1 MSRLTEKITE
11 KLQLASIASLELNNS
26 GLNMKS
32 VQEVSKQHGKK
43 EGTRRHAKSD
53 VRYWDRAIFQSTY
66 TRGGQTRIV
75 GEWAAKVQHLG
86 RRETF
91 ALDSANKTAAA
102 SRAKEIYLSLQ
113 SAGWDATLA
122 KFKPKADGGSRSVAT
137 VGEFVAEVK
146 AKAGGRPKT
155 IEGYCRAL
163 RTIVADIFGID
174 GGKAK
179 YDYRTGGRD
188 KWLARVEA
196 VKLAD
201 VTPEQVQK
209 WKLRFLR
216 RAGSDPLK
224 QRAARISV
232 NSMMRQAKNLFAPAV
247 LKFIAFDASNVNPF
261 VGVDFEPRQSM
272 RYRSGFDIEEVIQA
286 AQGELPDGQM
296 KMFLLAVMAG
306 LRRNE
311 IDKLEWAAFRWNE
324 GVIRIEATR
333 FFQPKS
339 ESSTGDVEVDPE
351 LMEVFRGFRAN
362 VKGDFVIESQNVARP
377 NATYSHYRCE
387 REFTALTKWLRAHGV
402 TGNTPLHT
410 LRKEYGSQMCAKH
423 GIYAASHALRHA
435 DIAITSQHYLDKKRR
450 ATVGMGHLLAAR
462 DNVIPLPR
470 IIRPSHQ
477 KAWRN
482 VKKAAE
488 KIVKERFMHANYDV
502 LRHT

>member
-1 MSRLTEKITE
+1 M
-11 KLQLASIASLELNNS
+11 ASSELNNPR
-26 GLNMKS
+26 LNMKS
-32 VQEVSKQHGKK
+32 VQEVSKQKSGR
-43 EGTRRHAKSD
+43 GATGRHAKTD
-53 VRYWDRAIFQSTY
+53 VRYWDKAIFQPTY
-66 TRGGQTRIV
+66 TRDGESRIV
-75 GEWAAKVQHLG
+75 GEWAAKIQHLG
-86 RRETF
+86 RREAF
-91 ALDSANKTAAA
+91 SLGGANKAAAA

-122 KFKPKADGGSRSVAT
+122 KFKPKADGASRSVAT
-137 VGEFVAEVK
+137 VGEFLAEVK
-146 AKAGGRPKT
+146 AKASGRPKT

-196 VKLAD
+196 MRLAD
-201 VTPEQVQK
+201 VSPEAVQK
-209 WKLRFLR
+209 WKLRFVR

-232 NSMMRQAKNLFAPAV
+232 NSMMQQAKNLFAPAV
-247 LKFIAFDASNVNPF
+247 LKFIEFDASAVKPF
-261 VGVDFEPRQSM
+261 AGVEFEPRQSM
-272 RYRSGFDIEEVIQA
+272 RYRSGFEIEEVIRE
-286 AQGELPDGQM
+286 AQGELPAEQM
-296 KMFLLAVMAG
+296 KIFLLAVMAG

-351 LMEVFRGFRAN
+351 LMEVFRGFRASA
-362 VKGDFVIESQNVARP
+362 KGDFVIESANAARP
-377 NATYSHYRCE
+377 DATYSHYRCE
-387 REFTALTKWLRAHGV
+387 RAFEALTKWLRAHGV

-450 ATVGMGHLLAAR
+450 ATVGMGHLLTGA
-462 DNVIPLPR
+462 DNVVPLPALA
-470 IIRPSHQ
+470 P
-477 KAWRN
+477 
-482 VKKAAE
+482 
-488 KIVKERFMHANYDV
+488 KEADSENPRRSA
-502 LRHT
+502 RR